1 MSGIGNGLCI
11 SKALAPS
18 RRNAAVL
25 VRRVSRRRSKNRSQI
40 LVVIVVVVVVAA
52 VIVPPG
58 MISNALGE
66 QRVLHCSVL
75 PQHHFL
81 LEPRRSQAPRSPV
94 ARVCIWMHE

>member
-1 MSGIGNGLCI
+1 M
-11 SKALAPS
+11 KK
-18 RRNAAVL
+18 RRLVQQVRLSNLSTEIYNTGSEVL
-25 VRRVSRRRSKNRSQI
+25 TCRRARGRD
-40 LVVIVVVVVVAA
+40 VVVVVVVVVAA